1 MSKTELIMNSNPKSM
16 FSEAIKTVRTNL
28 AFSNLSGN
36 MRMIIVT
43 SPEAGDGKS
52 FIASNLAVAYAQ
64 EKKNVLIVDCDL
76 RKGRQHDIF
85 GVNNIGTRGYSNLI
99 LNFNKYSK
107 KPDKLDEKIDEY
119 ILETGIRN
127 VSLIPSGPTPPN
139 PIELLN
145 SQSNENLLF
154 ELKRKFD
161 VVILDCP
168 PVVGLSDTLVLTK
181 YSDSNIIVV
190 SNKKTKLES
199 LEKTKKT
206 FEQIEAPITGV
217 IINKASV
224 KDNNYYGYYCNDY
237 YYYNEDGTKK
247 KKGRKSKR

>member
-1 MSKTELIMNSNPKSM
+1 M
-16 FSEAIKTVRTNL
+16 FRRGIGVDVN
-28 AFSNLSGN
+28 
-36 MRMIIVT
+36 
-43 SPEAGDGKS
+43 GDGIICDENDIDEVVNSYLGNKVLNTEN
-52 FIASNLAVAYAQ
+52 FIAANLAVAYAQ
-64 EKKNVLIVDCDL
+64 EDKSVLIVDCDL

-85 GVNNIGTRGYSNLI
+85 GVNNVGTRGYSNLI
-99 LNFNKYSK
+99 LNFSKYSK
-107 KPDKLDEKIDEY
+107 KSEKLDEKLGEY
-119 ILETGIRN
+119 IKETGIKN
-127 VSLIPSGPTPPN
+127 VSLIPTGPTPPN

-145 SQSNENLLF
+145 SENNENLLF

-181 YSDSNIIVV
+181 FSDTNIVVV

-237 YYYNEDGTKK
+237 YYYDESGSKK
-247 KKGRKSKR
+247 KRKSRR